1 MLKRPTPQPPST
13 QRQPKRIKPHCPY
26 PDWSLYFQE
35 GKASRSP
42 HIILNPV
49 VILEY
54 RDNHDL
60 IPLIKAAKEYFSKYS
75 TKDQDLNG
83 DIILLNYQHL
93 KRFCGFDGLVED
105 LVTRPQTFFNS
116 IALAAVAALAE
127 ENWEAHLVKR
137 KKSVRLLEYDVITP
151 LKALKANLIG
161 RFISVKGT
169 IVRVSSIKPM
179 ITRMVFQCQ
188 TCQRQ
193 FEEELADGKH
203 SAPKRCVIISC
214 RGKMFQP
221 ILSGNGTVAVDWQR
235 IRIQEKLADD
245 QFDSGR
251 IPRTVECEMM
261 DDLVDNVVPGTCKMK
276 SSKTTSMYSLYISA
290 NSLIKAS
297 AKSADVGE
305 GSEEADAPLQK
316 ILCSFQ
322 ERISGILLTLFGGR
336 NRSSDDNKSLTIRS
350 NPHVLIVGDP
360 GLGKSQMLSAT
371 TKVAPRG
378 VYVCGNTATTSGLTV
393 TICKDGDTGD
403 TALEAGALVLGDK
416 GVCCIDE
423 FDKITEY
430 HALLEAME
438 QQASVIAAATPKAK
452 TVSENLKMNSAL
464 LSRFDLIFILL
475 DKPNENMDLFLSEH
489 IVKGRSFREI
499 EVGGWEEFDRLTPE
513 AAVALQEFYLN
524 LRKCDPSF
532 RRWKPHHHAQLE
544 SLIRLSEARARSEL
558 RQKVTKED
566 AEDVIFI
573 MKSCLWGTFEN
584 EFGDYS
590 FLWKGTGMSR
600 KGDPKRFIAGLSQR
614 AEQSGC
620 SQFTYN
626 ELLTIAKDNFL
637 ISCNMPLQA
646 VHVCSQVFFLL
657 TTYALSTEKE
667 ETLAMLMGR
676 FENLPSGVIGIVERS
691 HSHPH
696 ITVFPSAVDLR
707 CQSDQQMLGEHFFGL
722 IVSCFDEK
730 NLSQRLQLTCF
741 QALPNADGILT
752 RVEVPVLVRPSETGL
767 SLENLRQYVRI
778 PEIFLNEEREL
789 FQSVTNIEGDTLAE
803 RKLVESYHSG
813 PYVRALVSLL
823 DKLCIPMTQMCEEK
837 TERNKKEIQRLR
849 SLIQENSNSSSMSW
863 IDEHLIRKRAEHND
877 GELSTLREVTLHQF
891 DIEKIENLDVYCR
904 NLEILFLQNNLI
916 SRIENVGKLKSLKY
930 LNLALNNIKVIE
942 NLEGCESLEKLDL
955 TVNFV
960 ANPLDIERLQANTFL
975 RELYLVGNPVTSVE
989 NYRPFTIWTLKQ
1001 LKSLDGREIEKS
1013 ERIEAGQI
1021 YEKRSQKFRV
1031 EETLKEESAES
1042 LEQLKQDFNTKLTPY
1057 TPESRMETAK
1067 HIQKFKGTESI
1078 PAPEPPAPEMPG
1090 PDEDAKTLT
1099 LHVSLS
1105 KYLDSSYI
1113 KVDTH
1118 PTYIRLEIKGKVL
1131 QLVLDAEVDTAM
1143 CGCGVEVEELVAER
1157 KKKGTEEEKRKA
1169 VKKIEMLGGKNR
1181 GVERLLGGL
1190 DDVGIR
1196 EARIVACD
1204 VGREENFVDDP
1215 SVPPLC

>member
-35 GKASRSP
+35 GKGISLTSHHSKPRRYP
-42 HIILNPV
+42 RVQRH
-49 VILEY
+49 
-54 RDNHDL
+54 HDL

-261 DDLVDNVVPGTCKMK
+261 DDLVDNVVPGTWSALQDSQALAIEEGKMK

-305 GSEEADAPLQK
+305 GSEEADAPLSKDFVQFSRKDLYGIRK
-316 ILCSFQ
+316 IHEDQ
-322 ERISGILLTLFGGR
+322 ENIFRFWHSPYSLGGR

-416 GVCCIDE
+416 G
-423 FDKITEY
+423 
-430 HALLEAME
+430 AME
-438 QQASVIAAATPKAK
+438 QQSISIAKAGIVCTLPARASVIAAANPVEGITRRLRLGA
-452 TVSENLKMNSAL
+452 
-464 LSRFDLIFILL
+464 
-475 DKPNENMDLFLSEH
+475 
-489 IVKGRSFREI
+489 G
-499 EVGGWEEFDRLTPE
+499 EEFDPVPHSLLRKYIAYARKYVDPVLTPE

-524 LRKCDPSF
+524 LRKTHRSGDGNPITT
-532 RRWKPHHHAQLE
+532 RQLE

-626 ELLTIAKDNFL
+626 ELLTIAKEMGLKVDKFGDMLDSLN
-637 ISCNMPLQA
+637 NQGY
-646 VHVCSQVFFLL
+646 LL
-657 TTYALSTEKE
+657 KKANRMYALS
-667 ETLAMLMGR
+667 
-676 FENLPSGVIGIVERS
+676 I
-691 HSHPH
+691 
-696 ITVFPSAVDLR
+696 
-707 CQSDQQMLGEHFFGL
+707 
-722 IVSCFDEK
+722 
-730 NLSQRLQLTCF
+730 
-741 QALPNADGILT
+741 

-803 RKLVESYHSG
+803 RKL
-813 PYVRALVSLL
+813 
-823 DKLCIPMTQMCEEK
+823 
-837 TERNKKEIQRLR
+837 LR
-849 SLIQENSNSSSMSW
+849 
-863 IDEHLIRKRAEHND
+863 
-877 GELSTLREVTLHQF
+877 
-891 DIEKIENLDVYCR
+891 
-904 NLEILFLQNNLI
+904 
-916 SRIENVGKLKSLKY
+916 
-930 LNLALNNIKVIE
+930 VIIV
-942 NLEGCESLEKLDL
+942 DL
-955 TVNFV
+955 T
-960 ANPLDIERLQANTFL
+960 
-975 RELYLVGNPVTSVE
+975 
-989 NYRPFTIWTLKQ
+989 
-1001 LKSLDGREIEKS
+1001 
-1013 ERIEAGQI
+1013 
-1021 YEKRSQKFRV
+1021 
-1031 EETLKEESAES
+1031 
-1042 LEQLKQDFNTKLTPY
+1042 
-1057 TPESRMETAK
+1057 
-1067 HIQKFKGTESI
+1067 
-1078 PAPEPPAPEMPG
+1078 
-1090 PDEDAKTLT
+1090 
-1099 LHVSLS
+1099 
-1105 KYLDSSYI
+1105 
-1113 KVDTH
+1113 
-1118 PTYIRLEIKGKVL
+1118 
-1131 QLVLDAEVDTAM
+1131 
-1143 CGCGVEVEELVAER
+1143 
-1157 KKKGTEEEKRKA
+1157 
-1169 VKKIEMLGGKNR
+1169 
-1181 GVERLLGGL
+1181 
-1190 DDVGIR
+1190 
-1196 EARIVACD
+1196 
-1204 VGREENFVDDP
+1204 
-1215 SVPPLC
+1215 